1 MNMVSI
7 GTEVWKMSEDA
18 EIIKQVVD
26 FLDDRKAEDVVALD
40 LRQHANIADYFII
53 ATGANKPH
61 LKALYDGLQR
71 LFKDAGFKGYHKA
84 GVPDS
89 GWMIMDYHGIMV
101 HIFERD
107 LREFYDLEKLWKDAP
122 RVSLE
127 GE

>member
-1 MNMVSI
+1 MNTAS
-7 GTEVWKMSEDA
+7 TKAKEDMEQDT
-18 EIIKQVVD
+18 EIIRQIVG
-26 FLDDRKAEDVVALD
+26 FLDDHKAEDIVALD
-40 LRQHANIADYFII
+40 LREHANIAEYFVI

-71 LFKDAGFKGYHKA
+71 LFKDAGYKGFMKE

-101 HIFERD
+101 HIFERE

-122 RVSLE
+122 KVQLE
-127 GE
+127 AE